1 MLKICESSSL
11 KLGWRPI
18 WRNKHYVKSAAPAIT
33 PTMGAAESK
42 TKQRIKLATGVKSEL
57 DEPQSNT
64 PVLPSC
70 QKLVNENWS
79 RGKCPRRNSNC
90 ATFSLRTYNIV
101 KDDTVIA
108 AAIERTVEVHQR
120 RKN

>member
-1 MLKICESSSL
+1 
-11 KLGWRPI
+11 
-18 WRNKHYVKSAAPAIT
+18 
-33 PTMGAAESK
+33 MGAAESK

-64 PVLPSC
+64 PVLPAW
-70 QKLVNENWS
+70 QMLVNENWS
-79 RGKCPRRNSNC
+79 RGKCPRRNSIR

-108 AAIERTVEVHQR
+108 AAIEHTVEVHQR
-120 RKN
+120 KKKTQIQQSIQRALTKVSQSNVYLSSDQLKLLQY

>member
-1 MLKICESSSL
+1 
-11 KLGWRPI
+11 
-18 WRNKHYVKSAAPAIT
+18 
-33 PTMGAAESK
+33 MGAAESK

-79 RGKCPRRNSNC
+79 RDKCPRRNSIR

-108 AAIERTVEVHQR
+108 ASIECTVEVHQR
-120 RKN
+120 EKQTKIQQIIQRALTKVS